1 MVNKTKIEIAL
12 QKFSELSEEMQQK
25 VIDELKILR
34 GKIAEREFFQDL
46 PKTKS
51 PSPDF
56 NVWKYTISELKSI
69 KGLYCWKDACLH
81 FGLDPTGKSGRR
93 LLKRW
98 AKIHRPE
105 WPEIPEPMK
114 LENNYAAY

>member
-1 MVNKTKIEIAL
+1 MDIAL

-25 VIDELKILR
+25 VINELKDKLEKSIE
-34 GKIAEREFFQDL
+34 KEFFKDL

-56 NVWKYTISELKSI
+56 TVWKNCVPELRNI
-69 KGLYCWKDACLH
+69 KGLNYWKDACKY
-81 FGLDPTGKSGRR
+81 FGLDSTGDSARR
-93 LLKRW
+93 ILKRW